1 MFTVTLHIVL
11 IAFVITEAA
20 KVWAEHKTWNQHF
33 QQSQLKNDKTMSVIE
48 GRFDRSELIAL
59 TAAET
64 NEQPELVGEVLKAAF
79 RILATQICLQEKGA
93 TIEGF
98 GSFRVDELAA
108 RSGKDPNGKDF
119 SAPERLT
126 IQFNPEKRFRD
137 ELSELTG
144 KVVIA

>member
-1 MFTVTLHIVL
+1 MFTATLHLILILFVL
-11 IAFVITEAA
+11 FEAFKIWLES
-20 KVWAEHKTWNQHF
+20 KTWNQHF

-64 NEQPELVGEVLKAAF
+64 NEQAELVGEVLKAAF

>member
-1 MFTVTLHIVL
+1 MFAIALHIIA

-20 KVWAEHKTWNQHF
+20 KVWLEHKTWNQNF
-33 QQSQLKNDKTMSVIE
+33 QQSRLKNDKTMSVIE

-64 NEQPELVGEVLKAAF
+64 NEQAELVGEVLKAAF

-108 RSGKDPNGKDF
+108 RIGKDPNGKDF
-119 SAPERLT
+119 SAPARLT

-137 ELSELTG
+137 ELAELSG

>member
-1 MFTVTLHIVL
+1 MPN
-11 IAFVITEAA
+11 VITG
-20 KVWAEHKTWNQHF
+20 
-33 QQSQLKNDKTMSVIE
+33 D
-48 GRFDRSELIAL
+48 FDRSELITL

-64 NEQPELVGEVLKAAF
+64 NEPRDTVDEVLKAALK
-79 RILATQICLQEKGA
+79 ILATQVCQRGYA

-98 GSFRVDELAA
+98 GSFRVDKLAA

>member
-1 MFTVTLHIVL
+1 MFTITLHIIA

-20 KVWAEHKTWNQHF
+20 KVWAEHKTWNQNF

-98 GSFRVDELAA
+98 GSFRVD
-108 RSGKDPNGKDF
+108 
-119 SAPERLT
+119 
-126 IQFNPEKRFRD
+126 
-137 ELSELTG
+137 
-144 KVVIA
+144 

>member
-1 MFTVTLHIVL
+1 MFTVTLHIILILFVL
-11 IAFVITEAA
+11 SEAA
-20 KVWAEHKTWNQHF
+20 KIWMESKTWNKHF

-64 NEQPELVGEVLKAAF
+64 NEQAELVGEVLKAAF